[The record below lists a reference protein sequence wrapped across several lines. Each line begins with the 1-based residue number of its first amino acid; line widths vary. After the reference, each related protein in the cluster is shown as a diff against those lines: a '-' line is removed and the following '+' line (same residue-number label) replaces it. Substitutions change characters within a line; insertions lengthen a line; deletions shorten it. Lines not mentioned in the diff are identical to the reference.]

1 MTRYRLA
8 GRGYTP
14 LGLALGAAALAL
26 IFVAASYALRRR
38 AAQEWLPGTL
48 RGWLWA
54 HVALGALALLLALL
68 HGGVWVRLSFGWA
81 ALALLAVVVVSGL
94 VGRLI
99 YSRLPPLAARMV
111 QNLIVADTERE
122 IERLDLLREQQLAG
136 RSATFKAMVADLTAR
151 QAARQEWQAARTQSS
166 GAEEQ
171 ALAAIADLTLRQEQL
186 RRQLVA
192 QLRYK
197 RLLRAWQIAHV
208 PVSAALVL
216 VLAVHIVVAM
226 AGCWCT
232 AATSARH
239 ALAEPKLDA
248 EFIHVL
254 RFADGQISGLAQL
267 TDSERWAKAVQTDEG
282 TSKSSAVE
290 FNVEG
295 GARHDS
301 DGEMPDVRNAID
313 ATMAEE
319 IYEVAQLC
327 ANDPAIRAVLM
338 LANGKSFTVGGDLAF
353 LANTKPGDLPGLLR
367 AMTGPYHEAL
377 RTFSRLSVPI
387 VAGVQGAAAGGGLGM
402 MYCADIVLAAEN
414 AKFATGFG
422 ALGLSMDGANS
433 WFLPRLVGMRRA
445 AELYFEERVLDAN
458 EALEWGLVTRVVP
471 LAQLQEQALACATR
485 LANGPTSAYGEVRRL
500 YRESL
505 SATLAEQL
513 GAETEALCRTAGTAD
528 ATDAIASFVGKRK
541 PVFGGQ

>member
-1 MTRYRLA
+1 MNR
-8 GRGYTP
+8 
-14 LGLALGAAALAL
+14 
-26 IFVAASYALRRR
+26 
-38 AAQEWLPGTL
+38 
-48 RGWLWA
+48 
-54 HVALGALALLLALL
+54 
-68 HGGVWVRLSFGWA
+68 
-81 ALALLAVVVVSGL
+81 
-94 VGRLI
+94 
-99 YSRLPPLAARMV
+99 
-111 QNLIVADTERE
+111 
-122 IERLDLLREQQLAG
+122 
-136 RSATFKAMVADLTAR
+136 
-151 QAARQEWQAARTQSS
+151 
-166 GAEEQ
+166 
-171 ALAAIADLTLRQEQL
+171 
-186 RRQLVA
+186 
-192 QLRYK
+192 
-197 RLLRAWQIAHV
+197 
-208 PVSAALVL
+208 
-216 VLAVHIVVAM
+216 
-226 AGCWCT
+226 
-232 AATSARH
+232 
-239 ALAEPKLDA
+239 
-248 EFIHVL
+248 
-254 RFADGQISGLAQL
+254 
-267 TDSERWAKAVQTDEG
+267 
-282 TSKSSAVE
+282 
-290 FNVEG
+290 
-295 GARHDS
+295 
-301 DGEMPDVRNAID
+301 PDVRNAID

-433 WFLPRLVGMRRA
+433 RFLPRLVGMRRA

-485 LANGPTSAYGEVRRL
+485 LANGPTRAYGEVRRL

-513 GAETEALCRTAGTAD
+513 GAHTRGAMPDCRHCRRHRRNCQLCRQAQAGFRGPVRRRGVERYS
-528 ATDAIASFVGKRK
+528 AIRCSPAPRPWPSVKGQQQVGSC
-541 PVFGGQ
+541 PSV